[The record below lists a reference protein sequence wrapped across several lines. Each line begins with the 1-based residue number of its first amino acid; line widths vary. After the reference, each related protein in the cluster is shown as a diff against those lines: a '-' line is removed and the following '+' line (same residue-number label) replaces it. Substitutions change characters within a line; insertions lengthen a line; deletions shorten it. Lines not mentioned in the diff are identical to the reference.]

1 MAVGAVRVHRRSLQ
15 SYGTLV
21 AVLQTSL
28 LAMLVTSVN
37 GVAAIV
43 TVRLRVLTQGFRSGL
58 GLGCGTLVAVLQ
70 TSLLATLVTSMNGAI
85 AMVTVRLRVLTQG
98 FRSGF
103 GAG

>member
-1 MAVGAVRVHRRSLQ
+1 MDERPLLAVGPAKLHRRSLQ

-43 TVRLRVLTQGFRSGL
+43 TVRLRVLARFGRIITSFCESTGDSQGR
-58 GLGCGTLVAVLQ
+58 
-70 TSLLATLVTSMNGAI
+70 I
-85 AMVTVRLRVLTQG
+85 
-98 FRSGF
+98 
-103 GAG
+103 